1 MLDLATH
8 NLATLSATLNPATVM
23 LRPLCP
29 LLATLNPA
37 THSATHNLATQ
48 SPHEMT
54 WPEAAVQVALILV
67 FGLIG
72 YALIRWAAED

>member
-37 THSATHNLATQ
+37 THVLATQ